1 MCFGD
6 GGCDFL
12 ARGGIPGHV
21 PGHALLFSGSLINS
35 VQAIPFSFLSLEAFS
50 AGNALLFSGS
60 LINSVQAI
68 PFSFQASVIFCT
80 RKGLLRYGICAPCE
94 KQAPGVRDAFSEA
107 FGVKNRLLRYGI
119 DIRCQKQA
127 PGVRDA
133 SSKARSTADSTDCG
147 QPPAAPAASSVRET
161 AVSQK

>member
-21 PGHALLFSGSLINS
+21 PG
-35 VQAIPFSFLSLEAFS
+35 
-50 AGNALLFSGS
+50 NALLFSGS

-68 PFSFQASVIFCT
+68 PFFFQASVIFCT

-119 DIRCQKQA
+119 D
-127 PGVRDA
+127 P
-133 SSKARSTADSTDCG
+133 S
-147 QPPAAPAASSVRET
+147 
-161 AVSQK
+161 